1 MLFNSHVFIFL
12 FLPVTLLI
20 YFVLGKRSTRMAAAW
35 LTIASLF
42 FYGWWNPAYIFL
54 LVISILFNYSIGT
67 ALVRENARDW
77 NPKRR
82 KKTLLIIGIT
92 INLLILGYYKY
103 SNFFLFVV
111 SESLSI
117 EWTIT
122 NIVLPLGISFFTF
135 TQITFLVDAF
145 RGEVKENN
153 LIYYSLFVTYFPHLI
168 AGPILYHKEMMPQ
181 FGRQST
187 YRFNYENLAVGLTIF
202 SIGLCKKVIFA
213 DSIAPYAQAVFKA
226 ASNGQTLT
234 FIEAWAGSIGYSLQ
248 LYFDFSGYS
257 DMAIGL
263 ARLFGLRLPLN
274 FYSPYQATSIIEF
287 WRRWHMT
294 LSRFLKDYLYIPLG
308 GNRKGSLRRFVNVM
322 ITMLL
327 GGLWHGAGWTFILWG
342 GIHCLYILTNYAWR
356 VFRSSLGYDLSRS
369 TWWRRE
375 ASRAFTFVVVVL
387 AWVLF
392 RAEGINAALN
402 VYKGMIGLNGFV
414 LPQAWMTYLGP
425 LEGWL
430 SDQGVLFGVTPVFT
444 HALQG
449 SFLIISLF
457 VIAWYF
463 PNTQQIM
470 DRFEP
475 AIETYRNEDR
485 TYAFRIK
492 WMPNLKWAVGSGL
505 LITAS
510 IIMIDKVSE
519 FLYFQF

>member
-54 LVISILFNYSIGT
+54 LVISILFNYLIGT

-77 NPKRR
+77 YPKRR

-103 SNFFLFVV
+103 SNFFLSVV

-122 NIVLPLGISFFTF
+122 NIILPLGISFFTF

-202 SIGLCKKVIFA
+202 SSGLCKKVIFA
-213 DSIAPYAQAVFKA
+213 DSIAPRAQAVFKA
-226 ASNGQTLT
+226 ASNGQALT

-274 FYSPYQATSIIEF
+274 FYSPYQATS
-287 WRRWHMT
+287 
-294 LSRFLKDYLYIPLG
+294 D
-308 GNRKGSLRRFVNVM
+308 
-322 ITMLL
+322 
-327 GGLWHGAGWTFILWG
+327 
-342 GIHCLYILTNYAWR
+342 
-356 VFRSSLGYDLSRS
+356 
-369 TWWRRE
+369 
-375 ASRAFTFVVVVL
+375 
-387 AWVLF
+387 
-392 RAEGINAALN
+392 
-402 VYKGMIGLNGFV
+402 
-414 LPQAWMTYLGP
+414 
-425 LEGWL
+425 
-430 SDQGVLFGVTPVFT
+430 
-444 HALQG
+444 
-449 SFLIISLF
+449 
-457 VIAWYF
+457 
-463 PNTQQIM
+463 
-470 DRFEP
+470 
-475 AIETYRNEDR
+475 
-485 TYAFRIK
+485 
-492 WMPNLKWAVGSGL
+492 
-505 LITAS
+505 
-510 IIMIDKVSE
+510 
-519 FLYFQF
+519 